1 MNDGAVSR
9 RSPIPTHITT
19 GGLIMTHDQIAII
32 TLLAIEAVTLYALW
46 LTHQSGEWWRKAWL
60 RDSAELLD
68 WKRNAV
74 QRNPKTGRYI
84 KKDKR

>member
-1 MNDGAVSR
+1 MSQ
-9 RSPIPTHITT
+9 HE
-19 GGLIMTHDQIAII
+19 IAII

-60 RDSAELLD
+60 RDSAELLY
-68 WKRNAV
+68 WKRYGLM
-74 QRNPKTGRYI
+74 RDPKTGRYV